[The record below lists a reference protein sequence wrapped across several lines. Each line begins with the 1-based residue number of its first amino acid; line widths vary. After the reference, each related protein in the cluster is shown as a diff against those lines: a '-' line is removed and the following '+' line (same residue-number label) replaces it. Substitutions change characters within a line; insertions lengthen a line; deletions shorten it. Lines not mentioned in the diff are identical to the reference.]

1 MVAVP
6 EPDARRGVYGI
17 SVAAELVGM
26 GVQNLRAYE
35 ARGLLEPERTEG
47 GTRRYSAD
55 DLDRLRRIGDLLDAG
70 LNLAGIGMVLDLEAQ
85 NTRLR
90 AEKEGTAMAGQDLDP
105 TQQVPEA
112 DLLDQRAPVDPH
124 SLGDPEAVPVMP
136 EPLPDDVDEADRME
150 QLTPVLGDDEDE
162 YPNPPPP

>member
-6 EPDARRGVYGI
+6 EPDTGRGVYGI

-90 AEKEGTAMAGQDLDP
+90 AAKEATAMADQDLDP

-112 DLLDQRAPVDPH
+112 DLLDQRAPVDSQ
-124 SLGDPEAVPVMP
+124 SLGDLEAAPLP
-136 EPLPDDVDEADRME
+136 EPLHDGVDEADRME
-150 QLTPVLGDDEDE
+150 QLTAVLGDDEDE